1 MNQKSENIKKNNIYT
16 IEKKEKSE
24 NDFKELMNDVNIFNY
39 ALKDDEK
46 NNEYLKKFLS
56 NNNYFEIE
64 KRGQDG
70 FIERKEDV
78 NINDNDNYNEN
89 KISNIQNDINDQNNI
104 KEILSILKKP
114 LSIKKLKFYKSPFKA
129 LFEPIQISLDGKIIF
144 NDINRDNKL

>member
-24 NDFKELMNDVNIFNY
+24 NDFKELMNDVNIFNFVF
-39 ALKDDEK
+39 KDDEK
-46 NNEYLKKFLS
+46 SNEYLKKFLS
-56 NNNYFEIE
+56 NNNDFEIE
-64 KRGQDG
+64 KRGQDD
-70 FIERKEDV
+70 FIKRKEDV
-78 NINDNDNYNEN
+78 NINDNYNEN
-89 KISNIQNDINDQNNI
+89 EISIIQNDINNQNNI

>member
-1 MNQKSENIKKNNIYT
+1 MNQQSENIKKNNIYT

-24 NDFKELMNDVNIFNY
+24 NDFKELMKDVNIFNF

-46 NNEYLKKFLS
+46 SNEYLKKFLS
-56 NNNYFEIE
+56 NNNDFEIE

-78 NINDNDNYNEN
+78 NINDNYNEN
-89 KISNIQNDINDQNNI
+89 EISNIQNDINVQNNI

-144 NDINRDNKL
+144 NDINKDNKL

>member
-16 IEKKEKSE
+16 MEKKEKSE
-24 NDFKELMNDVNIFNY
+24 NDFKELMNDVNIF
-39 ALKDDEK
+39 
-46 NNEYLKKFLS
+46 
-56 NNNYFEIE
+56 NYFEIE

-144 NDINRDNKL
+144 NDINKDNKL

>member
-24 NDFKELMNDVNIFNY
+24 NDFKELMNDVNIF
-39 ALKDDEK
+39 
-46 NNEYLKKFLS
+46 
-56 NNNYFEIE
+56 NYFEIE

>member
-1 MNQKSENIKKNNIYT
+1 MLNNYISIKQSEC
-16 IEKKEKSE
+16 
-24 NDFKELMNDVNIFNY
+24 F
-39 ALKDDEK
+39 
-46 NNEYLKKFLS
+46 
-56 NNNYFEIE
+56 NNYFEIE

>member
-24 NDFKELMNDVNIFNY
+24 NDFKELMNDVNIFNF